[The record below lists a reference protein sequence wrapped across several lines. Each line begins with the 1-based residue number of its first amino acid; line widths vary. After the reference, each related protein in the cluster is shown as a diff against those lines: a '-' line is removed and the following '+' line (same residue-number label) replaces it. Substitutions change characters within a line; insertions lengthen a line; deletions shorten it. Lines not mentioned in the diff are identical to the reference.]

1 MSDLE
6 LLSLRAKQN
15 VEKWGLQNFETLGL
29 AVCEEAGELAQ
40 AILQARHE
48 GQPRRCI
55 FEEAVDL
62 GALCLQ
68 VIALYEGGS
77 P

>member
-1 MSDLE
+1 VSELE
-6 LLSLRAKQN
+6 LLSLRAEQN
-15 VEKWGLQNFETLGL
+15 VEKWGLQDFETLGL

-48 GQPRRCI
+48 GQPRKRI

-68 VIALYEGGS
+68 VIARYEEGS
-77 P
+77 S